1 MTGGTTS
8 APTWISCSATTGEIV
23 IDKDLAIT
31 PGSYTIRLKGEV
43 KDGTTLTG
51 KNKTKDFKV
60 VLY

>member
-23 IDKDLAIT
+23 IDKDLAT
-31 PGSYTIRLKGEV
+31 TAGSYTIQFKGEV
-43 KDGTTLTG
+43 IDGITSTG
-51 KNKTKDFKV
+51 KYKTKNFTV